1 MDQGV
6 SFAQLLILLPI
17 IFMWFAVLLHIL
29 RRHDL
34 TGGKI
39 AMWLILII
47 ILPIIG
53 SLIYF
58 ISLGTD
64 KSWDTRQP
72 GQTPERDQ
80 L

>member
-6 SFAQLLILLPI
+6 SFIQLLVLLPI
-17 IFMWFAVLLHIL
+17 IFMWFAVLLHIV

-34 TGGKI
+34 SGGKI

-47 ILPIIG
+47 ILPIVG

-58 ISLGTD
+58 VSLGTD
-64 KSWDTRQP
+64 SSWDKRTP
-72 GQTPERDQ
+72 GQAPERDQ

>member
-47 ILPIIG
+47 ILPIVG

-72 GQTPERDQ
+72 GQAPERDQ